1 MTNKILEQTGDAKV
15 EHFEAIIT
23 RAAERK
29 GGEAALASLIYQ
41 PLPDSELVHLTS
53 DRVLAQ
59 MTKSVFQS
67 GFVWR
72 VVEAKWPSFE
82 EHFFNF
88 ELNKILMMPDEML
101 ERKATDPKIIRNL
114 KKVCT
119 IRDNAQ
125 LISDL
130 EREHG
135 PIGEFIA
142 NWPASDIIG
151 LCDLFK
157 RRGSRL
163 GGFTGYNILRALG
176 KDTFRLSSDVE
187 AYMRSRGVVT
197 GGLQSKTSLKAVQNQ
212 FNEWHKQCGLSL
224 TEMSMILAYSV
235 GDNRVGFSQ

>member
-1 MTNKILEQTGDAKV
+1 MNKTIEPTGLAKV
-15 EHFEAIIT
+15 EHFEAIIS

-29 GGEAALASLIYQ
+29 GGEEALESLVSL
-41 PLPDSELVHLTS
+41 PLSNSEIAKIPA
-53 DRVLAQ
+53 DRVLSQ
-59 MTKSVFQS
+59 MTKSIFQS

-72 VVEAKWPSFE
+72 VVEAKWPNFE

-88 ELNKILMMPDEML
+88 DINKILMMPDEMV

-114 KKVCT
+114 KKVTT
-119 IRDNAQ
+119 IRENA
-125 LISDL
+125 LFISDL

-135 PIGEFIA
+135 SIGEFIA
-142 NWPASDIIG
+142 NWPEDDIIS

-163 GGFTGYNILRALG
+163 GGFTGYNVLRALG
-176 KDTFRLSSDVE
+176 KNTFKLSSDIE
-187 AYMRSRGVVT
+187 DYMRSRGVIT
-197 GGLQSKTSLKAVQNQ
+197 GGLQTKSSLKAIQNQ

-224 TEMSMILAYSV
+224 TEMSMILAYSM

>member
-1 MTNKILEQTGDAKV
+1 MNNKSVEPTGEAKV
-15 EHFEAIIT
+15 EQFEAIIS

-29 GGEAALASLIYQ
+29 GGEEALASLVYQ
-41 PLPDSELVHLTS
+41 PLPTS
-53 DRVLAQ
+53 DIAAVTNDRVLAQ

-72 VVEAKWPSFE
+72 VVEAKWPDFE

-88 ELNKILMMPDEML
+88 DISKILMMPDEMV

-114 KKVCT
+114 KKVTT
-119 IRDNAQ
+119 IRDNAL
-125 LISDL
+125 LISDI

-142 NWPASDIIG
+142 NWPESDIIG

-163 GGFTGYNILRALG
+163 GGFTAYNVLRALG

-187 AYMRSRGVVT
+187 AYMRARGVIT
-197 GGLQSKTSLKAVQNQ
+197 GGLQSKTSLKAIQNQ

>member
-1 MTNKILEQTGDAKV
+1 MNNTVEPTGDAKV
-15 EHFEAIIT
+15 EHFEAIIS

-29 GGEAALASLIYQ
+29 GGEEALASLVYQ
-41 PLPDSELVHLTS
+41 PLPKNEITKITA
-53 DRVLAQ
+53 DRVLSQ
-59 MTKSVFQS
+59 MTKSIFQS

-72 VVEAKWPSFE
+72 VVEAKWPDFE

-88 ELNKILMMPDEML
+88 NLEKILMMPDEMV

-114 KKVCT
+114 KKVTT
-119 IRDNAQ
+119 IRENAL

-142 NWPASDIIG
+142 NWPENDIIG

-157 RRGSRL
+157 RRGARL
-163 GGFTGYNILRALG
+163 GGFTGYNVLRALG

-187 AYMRSRGVVT
+187 NYMRARGVIT
-197 GGLQSKTSLKAVQNQ
+197 GGLQTKSSLKAIQKQ
-212 FNEWHKQCGLSL
+212 FNEWHEQCGLSL

>member
-1 MTNKILEQTGDAKV
+1 MSAHIVEQTGEAKV
-15 EHFEAIIT
+15 EQFEVIIS

-29 GGEAALASLIYQ
+29 GGEEALASLIYQ
-41 PLPDSELVHLTS
+41 PLPPSDLALITS
-53 DRVLAQ
+53 DRVLSQ

-72 VVEAKWPSFE
+72 VVVAKWPSFE
-82 EHFFNF
+82 EHFFEF
-88 ELNKILMMPDEML
+88 DVAKVLMMPDEMV

-119 IRDNAQ
+119 IRDNAL

-142 NWPASDIIG
+142 NWPINDIIG

-163 GGFTGYNILRALG
+163 GGFTGYNVLRALG

-187 AYMRSRGVVT
+187 AYMRSRSIIS

>member
-1 MTNKILEQTGDAKV
+1 MNNTVEPTGDAKV
-15 EHFEAIIT
+15 EHFEAIIS

-29 GGEAALASLIYQ
+29 GGEEALASLVYQ
-41 PLPDSELVHLTS
+41 PLPKSEIAEITA
-53 DRVLAQ
+53 DRVLSQ
-59 MTKSVFQS
+59 MTKSIFQS

-72 VVEAKWPSFE
+72 VVEAKWPDFE

-88 ELNKILMMPDEML
+88 NLEKILMMPDEMV

-114 KKVCT
+114 KKVTT
-119 IRDNAQ
+119 IRENAL

-135 PIGEFIA
+135 SIGEFIA
-142 NWPASDIIG
+142 NWPEDDIIG

-157 RRGSRL
+157 RRGARL
-163 GGFTGYNILRALG
+163 GGFTGYNVLRALG

-187 AYMRSRGVVT
+187 SYMRARGVIT
-197 GGLQSKTSLKAVQNQ
+197 GGLQTKSSLKAIQKQ
-212 FNEWHKQCGLSL
+212 FNEWHEQCGLSL

-235 GDNRVGFSQ
+235 GDNRVGFNQ

>member
-1 MTNKILEQTGDAKV
+1 MNNIVEPTGDAKV
-15 EHFEAIIT
+15 EHFEAIIS

-29 GGEAALASLIYQ
+29 GGEEALASLVYQ
-41 PLPDSELVHLTS
+41 PLSKNEITKITA
-53 DRVLAQ
+53 DRVLSQ
-59 MTKSVFQS
+59 MTKSIFQS

-72 VVEAKWPSFE
+72 VVEAKWPDFE

-88 ELNKILMMPDEML
+88 NLEKILMMPDEMV

-114 KKVCT
+114 KKVTT
-119 IRDNAQ
+119 IRENAL

-142 NWPASDIIG
+142 NWPEDDIIG

-157 RRGSRL
+157 RRGARL
-163 GGFTGYNILRALG
+163 GGFTGYNVLRALG

-187 AYMRSRGVVT
+187 NYMRAHGVIT
-197 GGLQSKTSLKAVQNQ
+197 GGLQTKSSLKAIQKQ
-212 FNEWHKQCGLSL
+212 FNEWHEQCGLSL

-235 GDNRVGFSQ
+235 GDNRVGFS